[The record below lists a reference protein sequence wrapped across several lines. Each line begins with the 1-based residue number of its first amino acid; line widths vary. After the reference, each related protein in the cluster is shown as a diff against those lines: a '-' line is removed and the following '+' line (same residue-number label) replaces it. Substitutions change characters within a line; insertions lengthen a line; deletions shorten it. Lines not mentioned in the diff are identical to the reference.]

1 MDTTRV
7 TSRDIAILV
16 DMYHYRYLR
25 FSQLARLHFPSEKS
39 AYHRLK
45 KLIDSGYLKTFYA
58 PAIPERIF
66 YLTTPGAKL
75 VASEL
80 QTDIEDL
87 SWYKYSKTPKDYY
100 FLRHFL
106 GINDFRIL
114 LTTAC
119 NKSPLTL
126 LGFIPEY
133 IGEKTKQGF
142 VKKYIRDSVKEYSH
156 TPDAVFALEK
166 HGNAAL
172 FFLEIDRGVEV
183 VSDPEKGLLKAI
195 VFYLNYWTS
204 QKWQRYQQDF
214 HREFKTFR
222 LLVVTTSKERLQHVR
237 EAVTALPFTP
247 AHAKRFLW
255 GTIQSQ
261 VTPDWIFESIWN
273 ALDKNDQA
281 LYRIG

>member
-1 MDTTRV
+1 METRI

-45 KLIDSGYLKTFYA
+45 KLIDGGYLKTFYA

-75 VASEL
+75 VAAEL
-80 QTDIEDL
+80 QTDLEDL
-87 SWYKYSKTPKDYY
+87 SWYRYTKQPKDYY

-106 GINDFRIL
+106 SINGFRIL
-114 LTTAC
+114 LTKAC
-119 NKSPLTL
+119 QESAIHLP
-126 LGFIPEY
+126 GFIPEY
-133 IGEKTKQGF
+133 IGEKTKQGY
-142 VKKYIRDSVKEYSH
+142 VKKYIRDTVPDVAKRGVEYSH

-166 HGNAAL
+166 DGNAAL

-183 VSDPEKGLLKAI
+183 VGDPEKGLLKAI

-214 HREFKTFR
+214 HR
-222 LLVVTTSKERLQHVR
+222 
-237 EAVTALPFTP
+237 
-247 AHAKRFLW
+247 
-255 GTIQSQ
+255 
-261 VTPDWIFESIWN
+261 
-273 ALDKNDQA
+273 
-281 LYRIG
+281 

>member
-7 TSRDIAILV
+7 TGRDIAILL

-45 KLIDSGYLKTFYA
+45 KLIDGGYLKTFYA

-66 YLTTPGAKL
+66 YLTGIGAKI

-80 QTDIEDL
+80 EKEEEAF
-87 SWYKYSKTPKDYY
+87 SWYNYSKTPKDYY

-156 TPDAVFALEK
+156 TPDAVFALERD
-166 HGNAAL
+166 GNAAL

-195 VFYLNYWTS
+195 VFYLNYWNS

-222 LLVVTTSKERLQHVR
+222 TLIITTSKERLQHVR

-247 AHAKRFLW
+247 QHAKRFLW

-261 VTPDWIFESIWN
+261 VTPDWIFEAIWN
-273 ALDKNDQA
+273 ALETSDQA